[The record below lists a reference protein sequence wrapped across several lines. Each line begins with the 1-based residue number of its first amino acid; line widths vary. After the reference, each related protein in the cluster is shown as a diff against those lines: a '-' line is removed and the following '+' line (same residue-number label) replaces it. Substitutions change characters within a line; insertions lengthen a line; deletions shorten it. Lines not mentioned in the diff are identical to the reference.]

1 MIEWLSDPIVWMV
14 LLGLSFGSGSSGG
27 GSSTTSTSSQGF
39 QPAQNAQL
47 SGFITPSVMNSFAP
61 YLQGQLQTPFQMPGL
76 NEAGVYDTQN
86 NALNQLLAQ
95 STGTASSGLA
105 RRGMLNPQATPLAAQ
120 QGVQSFLP
128 QYLQQVGQNIQQQ
141 QTIPEQVSQQRFQD
155 VANAFQ
161 QLIALMGGQSAS
173 TTTGSQA
180 ASGFK
185 VGLGG

>member
-1 MIEWLSDPIVWMV
+1 MILDCLWMLP
-14 LLGLSFGSGSSGG
+14 LLGLSFGSGSSNRNE
-27 GSSTTSTSSQGF
+27 STTSTSSQGF
-39 QPAQNAQL
+39 QPTQNAQL

-61 YLQGQLQTPFQMPGL
+61 YLQGKLQTPFQMPAL

-95 STGTASSGLA
+95 STGTASSNLA
-105 RRGMLNPQATPLAAQ
+105 RRGFLNAGATPLAAQ

-128 QYLQQVGQNIQQQ
+128 QYLTQVGQNIQQQ

-173 TTTGSQA
+173 TTTGSQSA
-180 ASGFK
+180 NQFNFGTSGA
-185 VGLGG
+185 